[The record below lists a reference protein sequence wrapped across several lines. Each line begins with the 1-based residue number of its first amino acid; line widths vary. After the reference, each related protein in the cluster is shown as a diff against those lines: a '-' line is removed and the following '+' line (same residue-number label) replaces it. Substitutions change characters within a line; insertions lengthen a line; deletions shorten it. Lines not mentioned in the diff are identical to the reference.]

1 MSEIGKPHPENVEQ
15 GERVRKTESRFGDKE
30 MVVRMMLEGE
40 ARSLGNIEELVDDI
54 VPHENKAELVGLKNA
69 GVNTTEFVLVQTGSG
84 EELVCVFKP
93 LSGENSNVKKELGI
107 SQFYPRECA
116 AYMISE
122 HFGFDI
128 VPPTVIREIDGRI
141 GSLQLFL
148 DHNMYRDLDSIN
160 RNDNDA
166 EEKIEEIKKGR
177 DYGLMAL
184 LDWVSANNDRK
195 YANFMARR
203 NNVRELVAIDHG
215 VIMDSNVYANHEI
228 KGPSLDLTWDNEAN
242 RARLVDL
249 PDDIIELMKAGL
261 AQRGELDSKLASVNG
276 PDGVSPREV
285 ELMWERV
292 KKLVET
298 KKYLSHKNYSAVVG
312 RGIGEIS

>member
-1 MSEIGKPHPENVEQ
+1 MSEIGKPHPETVETKE
-15 GERVRKTESRFGDKE
+15 GIDRTESRFGDKE
-30 MVVRMMLEGE
+30 MIIQMMLEGK

-54 VPHENKAELVGLKNA
+54 APHENKLELVGMKNA
-69 GVNTTEFVLVQTGSG
+69 GANTAEYVVVQTAGG
-84 EELVCVFKP
+84 DELVCVFKP
-93 LSGENSNVKKELGI
+93 QSGENQAVKKELGI
-107 SQFYPRECA
+107 PKFYPRECA

-128 VPPTVIREIDGRI
+128 VPPTVVREIDGRI

-166 EEKIEEIKKGR
+166 EEKVEEMKRGR

-228 KGPSLDLTWDNEAN
+228 RGPSLDLTWDNEAN
-242 RARLVDL
+242 RSRSVDL

-261 AQRGELDSKLASVNG
+261 AQRESLDTKLESVNG

-292 KKLVET
+292 RKLIET

-312 RGIGEIS
+312 KGIGEIS